1 MEEEKVKPTDLLIR
15 HADIW
20 HAATHHQFL
29 EAVRDGSL
37 APNIFATWLVQD
49 YLFVLD
55 ELTCQARLLARA
67 PRSGQ
72 HILVRGLSAIEAEAS
87 WFESHA
93 QQRHLSL
100 DVPHYPTT
108 ASYRDLLE
116 SLDREPYPVA
126 ITAIWAIERAY
137 LEAWKGTMPCNPRYQ
152 EYVDHWAN
160 VEFERFIADLEEI
173 ATTALLESSQVDNR
187 AESTFLKV
195 AQLEH
200 DFWQMAWSGETNN

>member
-1 MEEEKVKPTDLLIR
+1 MKSTDLLTR
-15 HADIW
+15 HADTW

-29 EAVRDGSL
+29 DAVRDGSL

-72 HILVRGLSAIEAEAS
+72 NILVRGLVAIEAEAG
-87 WFESHA
+87 WFENHA
-93 QQRHLSL
+93 RQRDLSL
-100 DVPHYPTT
+100 DVPHYRAT
-108 ASYRDLLE
+108 AAYHDFFE

-137 LEAWKGTMPCNPRYQ
+137 LEAWRGAVPCLPRYR
-152 EYVDHWAN
+152 EYVEHWAN
-160 VEFERFIADLEEI
+160 TEFERFVADLEQV
-173 ATTALLESSQVDNR
+173 ATAALESSQVDNA
-187 AESTFLKV
+187 AEVAFLKV
-195 AQLEH
+195 ARLEH
-200 DFWQMAWSGETNN
+200 DFWQMAWSGGEQ

>member
-1 MEEEKVKPTDLLIR
+1 MKPTDLLTR
-15 HADIW
+15 HAGIW

-29 EAVRDGSL
+29 DAVRDGSL
-37 APNIFATWLVQD
+37 APTIFATWLVQD

-87 WFESHA
+87 WFEAHA
-93 QQRHLSL
+93 QQRRLAL
-100 DVPHYPTT
+100 DVPRYSTT
-108 ASYRDLLE
+108 TSYHDFLE
-116 SLDREPYPVA
+116 SLDQEPYPVA

-137 LEAWKGTMPCNPRYQ
+137 LEAWRGTMPCQPRYQ
-152 EYVDHWAN
+152 EYVEHWAN
-160 VEFERFIADLEEI
+160 AEFEQFVADLEQV
-173 ATTALLESSQVDNR
+173 ATAALASSQVDST
-187 AESTFLKV
+187 AELTILKV

-200 DFWQMAWSGETNN
+200 DFWQMAWAGETN